1 MNVKKYALAMV
12 MVVLLAAGYS
22 QRGDAAECATSGTY
36 QDLINAVSCDIGDKT
51 FSGFILIWPDHTAS
65 DVGFATI
72 TGPTEWGFLFGG
84 FTLAVN
90 GNCTPQPGCLSD
102 DITIQYTVTCNAL
115 APVFN
120 CITSDHLTQ
129 VGNAI
134 NGGLAFVDEVK
145 CLDSGAGCAAPIEL
159 HTLTPAGGGF
169 TSDAFVDFHNT
180 PAHSETVTKDIGVLC
195 VSTPDPAP
203 LCFAQISAVRNTVD
217 QQVPEPATLAL
228 FGAGLAGL
236 AFLRRRKAA

>member
-22 QRGDAAECATSGTY
+22 QRSDAAECATTGTY
-36 QDLINAVSCDIGDKT
+36 ADLIAVGSCDIGDKT
-51 FSGFILIWPDHTAS
+51 FSGFLFIWPGHAATE
-65 DVGFATI
+65 VGYATI
-72 TGPTEWGFLFGG
+72 PGPPEWGFLFGG
-84 FTLAVN
+84 FTLAVV

-102 DITIQYTVTCNAL
+102 DITLSYTVTCNAL

-120 CITSDHLTQ
+120 CITDNHLSQ
-129 VGNAI
+129 IGNAI
-134 NGGLAFVDEVK
+134 NGGIAFIDEFK
-145 CLDSGAGCAAPIEL
+145 CFDAAAGCANPVEL
-159 HTLTPAGGGF
+159 HTVQPAAGGF
-169 TSDAFVDFHNT
+169 TSDAFIKFPGV
-180 PAHSETVTKDIGVLC
+180 HSETITKDIGVLC

-203 LCFAQISAVRNTVD
+203 LCLAQISAVVNTVT

-236 AFLRRRKAA
+236 AFFRRRRAS